1 MQNIPFFYVKTLK
14 KKKENSTFK
23 TGSSISCI
31 YSTTEMNVRKLTV
44 AESSAHWIYLS
55 DPLTFIGKN
64 HIRPS
69 RCTIQGVPIEKSQ
82 NEMDVALKQY
92 VFDLIL
98 SKP

>member
-1 MQNIPFFYVKTLK
+1 
-14 KKKENSTFK
+14 
-23 TGSSISCI
+23 
-31 YSTTEMNVRKLTV
+31 MNVRKLTV

>member
-1 MQNIPFFYVKTLK
+1 MQNIPFFYVKTL

-31 YSTTEMNVRKLTV
+31 YGTTEMNVRKLTV
-44 AESSAHWIYLS
+44 AESSALWIYLS

-69 RCTIQGVPIEKSQ
+69 RCTLKGVSFEK
-82 NEMDVALKQY
+82 VRLKW
-92 VFDLIL
+92 L
-98 SKP
+98 